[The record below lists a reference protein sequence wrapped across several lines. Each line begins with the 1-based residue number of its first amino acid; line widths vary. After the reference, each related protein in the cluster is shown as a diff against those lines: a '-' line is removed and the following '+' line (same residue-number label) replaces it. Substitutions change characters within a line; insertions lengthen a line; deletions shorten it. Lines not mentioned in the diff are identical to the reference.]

1 MDSWKEGND
10 IALLLIVA
18 FQFRKL
24 SFASQIPNA
33 QLSNINIMWLK
44 YVTFICTCLILLFNP
59 CCWPWKFK
67 IFRSINYW
75 KT

>member
-24 SFASQIPNA
+24 SFASQTLNA
-33 QLSNINIMWLK
+33 QLSNINKMWLK
-44 YVTFICTCLILLFNP
+44 YVTLICPGFISEVT
-59 CCWPWKFK
+59 FK
-67 IFRSINYW
+67 IIWNHPLLIQ
-75 KT
+75 KLKVCN